1 MLFNSNIAPWAVAQY
16 KDYSYICIEKN
27 KYSLN
32 PLHCP
37 ANTVV
42 TGLMPIGPI
51 ILVEWEE

>member
-42 TGLMPIGPI
+42 TGLMPIGPVV
-51 ILVEWEE
+51 LVEWEE